1 MALPSSG
8 TISLSDVNTNIGASS
23 TATITMNDAPVR
35 WLANGNTSTNPV
47 SMNSLYGKSWV
58 WTDCAK
64 SNTAYLP
71 ANSEAFYARYQAV
84 DSSGNVYSTCLA
96 SLYNS
101 GTGLYVNTTYLIKAN
116 PVGTIQWV
124 KRLDLGSYNLTISG
138 VSTDS
143 SDNVYLNV
151 IGYNSS
157 NTNFY
162 GGVAKLNSSGVV
174 QWSTLLTA
182 AFAVSGQGGG
192 RRCGID
198 GSGNVYAVAI
208 NENNSFL
215 STMGAYIIKLN
226 SSGTLQ
232 YQKQVSQVAVSLDTV
247 YFDMVNSYIYVGGTW
262 YSGASYNGFIGK
274 YDLSLTASW
283 QKEVYVNGLM
293 EGLVVDSSQ
302 NVYFSTNTLSR
313 PCLQKLNSSGTF
325 QWSIIQSPP
334 SGGVSYIGQYHGLG
348 IDSSNNIYL
357 QGGINGGQQL
367 LYTKFNT
374 SGTLLAQVNVATS
387 ADGGTSQVGSP
398 FLQGSYAY
406 GLMSVTPT
414 TNGGVSS
421 FKIPNTLTTT
431 GTYGTMTF
439 SSYSA
444 GFTSYNSYPTVNR
457 SATINT
463 SSYSTLT
470 GVVSLTDVT
479 SSWTNTLAPI

>member
-71 ANSEAFYARYQAV
+71 ANSDSFYARYQAV
-84 DSSGNVYSTCLA
+84 DSSGNVYSTGLA
-96 SLYNS
+96 RIYNS
-101 GTGLYVNTTYLIKAN
+101 GTGLYVNTSYLIKAN

-124 KRLDLGSYNLTISG
+124 KRLDLGSYNLGISG

-143 SDNVYLNV
+143 SDNVYLN
-151 IGYNSS
+151 ITGFNSGYTS
-157 NTNFY
+157 FY
-162 GGVAKLNSSGVV
+162 GGVAKLNSSGTV

-182 AFAVSGQGGG
+182 AFALSGQGGG
-192 RRCGID
+192 GRCGID
-198 GSGNVYAVAI
+198 GSGNVYAVALY
-208 NENNSFL
+208 ETGSA
-215 STMGAYIIKLN
+215 STAGAYIVKLN

-232 YQKQVSQVAVSLDTV
+232 YQKQVSQVVANFNTV

-262 YSGASYNGFIGK
+262 NSGASYNGFIGK

-283 QKEVYVNGLM
+283 QKEVYINALM

-302 NVYFSTNTLSR
+302 NVYFSTNTSSR

-348 IDSSNNIYL
+348 IDSSDNIYL
-357 QGGINGGQQL
+357 QGGIGSNQL
-367 LYTKFNT
+367 LYAKFNT
-374 SGTLLAQVNVATS
+374 SGTLLAQINVATS
-387 ADGGTSQVGSP
+387 SPDGFISQTGSP
-398 FLQGSYAY
+398 VLQGSYAY
-406 GLMSVTPT
+406 GLMSVTT
-414 TNGGVSS
+414 YTNGGVSS

-444 GFTSYNSYPTVNR
+444 GFTSYTSYPTVNR

>member
-8 TISLSDVNTNIGASS
+8 VITLSDVNTNIGASS
-23 TATITMNDAPVR
+23 TAAITMNNAPVR

-58 WTDCAK
+58 WTDNAA

-71 ANSEAFYARYQAV
+71 ANSDAFYARYQAV
-84 DSSGNVYSTCLA
+84 DSSGNVYSTGLA
-96 SLYNS
+96 RILNS
-101 GTGLYVNTTYLIKAN
+101 GAGIYVNTSYLIKAN

-151 IGYNSS
+151 TGYNGSY
-157 NTNFY
+157 TNFY
-162 GGVAKLNSSGVV
+162 GGVAKLNSSGAV
-174 QWSTLLTA
+174 QWSTLLNAT
-182 AFAVSGQGGG
+182 FAMSGQGGG
-192 RRCGID
+192 GRCGID

-208 NENNSFL
+208 QEGGTS
-215 STMGAYIIKLN
+215 STTGTYIAKFN

-232 YQKQVSQVAVSLDTV
+232 YQKQVSQVRSTNNTV
-247 YFDMVNSYIYVGGTW
+247 YFDMVNNYIYVGGSW
-262 YSGASYNGFIGK
+262 YSGASYEGFIGK

-283 QKEVYVNGLM
+283 QKEVYVNAIM

-302 NVYFSTNTLSR
+302 NVYFSTNTSSR

-325 QWSIIQSPP
+325 QWSVIQSPP

-348 IDSSNNIYL
+348 IDSSDNIYL
-357 QGGINGGQQL
+357 QGGIGSNQL
-367 LYTKFNT
+367 LYAKFNT
-374 SGTLLAQVNVATS
+374 SGTLLAQINVATS
-387 ADGGTSQVGSP
+387 ATDGFISSVGAP

-406 GLMSVTPT
+406 GLMSNATY

-431 GTYGTMTF
+431 GAYGTMTF

-470 GVVSLTDVT
+470 GVVSMTDVT